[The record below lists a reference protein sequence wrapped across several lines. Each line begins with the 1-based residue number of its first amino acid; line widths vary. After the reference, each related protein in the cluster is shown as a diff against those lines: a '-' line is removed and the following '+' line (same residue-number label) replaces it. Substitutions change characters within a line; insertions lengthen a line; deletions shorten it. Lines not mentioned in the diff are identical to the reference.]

1 MRTRPLTA
9 VLSALAVA
17 VLVSGCTAP
26 SDTSRVATPT
36 PTATATAAHGI
47 RLVSPDGPVTLG
59 DEVRI
64 IVEVTNG
71 RAPVA
76 GAHVTFDVL
85 SGPGIYPD
93 AFETD
98 TTDEAGVATSLQLH
112 ADSPGTIAV
121 RVAADAQSKEID
133 ITVAP

>member
-1 MRTRPLTA
+1 MRTPPLTA
-9 VLSALAVA
+9 VLSVLAVA

-36 PTATATAAHGI
+36 PTATHGI

-93 AFETD
+93 GFETD